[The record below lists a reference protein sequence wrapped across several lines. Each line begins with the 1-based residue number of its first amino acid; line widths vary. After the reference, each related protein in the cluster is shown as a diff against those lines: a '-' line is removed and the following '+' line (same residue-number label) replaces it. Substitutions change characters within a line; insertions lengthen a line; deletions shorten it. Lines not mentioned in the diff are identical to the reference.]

1 MRPPEIEERI
11 IPGHWEGDL
20 IKGSRGK
27 SVVGTLVERSTLFVT
42 LAKIRDATADAA
54 VAGFS
59 HVLKRID
66 AQRRPSLTH
75 DHDADGRSSA
85 PHKDHWRQGAAPIRT
100 AHGSAYHRKHQW
112 TAPAVP
118 AQNADLP
125 CSSSQN

>member
-27 SVVGTLVERSTLFVT
+27 SVVGTRVERSTLFVT
-42 LAKIRDATADAA
+42 LAKIRNATADAA

-66 AQRRPSLTH
+66 AQRRLSLT
-75 DHDADGRSSA
+75 
-85 PHKDHWRQGAAPIRT
+85 
-100 AHGSAYHRKHQW
+100 
-112 TAPAVP
+112 
-118 AQNADLP
+118 
-125 CSSSQN
+125 